1 MPVDFVVRSLKSCF
15 VNGHKLLAS
24 HTFRTNGVAD
34 EPSSAWWAKQW
45 TASANRWA
53 QGRWAWLLVGFPL
66 ALFRRSVWLLSGVIY
81 DASYCVLG
89 STAPVVSGAGALA
102 AVSNWS
108 HLCPA
113 CYEWVGVLPVV
124 CAPQLQQHRCKR
136 QGVHIS
142 RSLGWSGAA
151 TAKAPSFLPGMA
163 GLSLSDEVRPL
174 LCSSTLRSLE
184 KLLTSLASG
193 WLNFS
198 CFRHGCGYA
207 WAG

>member
-1 MPVDFVVRSLKSCF
+1 MGTNYRHQIHFGQKRWPMSRRVHGGQSNGLPVQT
-15 VNGHKLLAS
+15 G
-24 HTFRTNGVAD
+24 
-34 EPSSAWWAKQW
+34 
-45 TASANRWA
+45 
-53 QGRWAWLLVGFPL
+53 GRRAGGRRLLVGFPL

-81 DASYCVLG
+81 DASYYVLG
-89 STAPVVSGAGALA
+89 STAPIVSGAGAFA

-124 CAPQLQQHRCKR
+124 CASQPQQHRCKR
-136 QGVHIS
+136 QGLHIS

-163 GLSLSDEVRPL
+163 GLSLFDEVRPL

-193 WLNFS
+193 WLNFLFS
-198 CFRHGCGYA
+198 PWLWLRVGRMRA
-207 WAG
+207 LKRLLQ